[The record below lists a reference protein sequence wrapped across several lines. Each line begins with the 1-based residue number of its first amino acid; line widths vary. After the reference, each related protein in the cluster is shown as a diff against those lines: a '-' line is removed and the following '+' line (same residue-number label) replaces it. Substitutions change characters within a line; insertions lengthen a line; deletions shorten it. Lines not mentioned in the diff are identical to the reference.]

1 MVLCSNE
8 MNGHLN
14 NNVMQY
20 EVKFKVDNS
29 YSMRIMGLQYG
40 SEGEAKEKLYT
51 QCTVPRNKQITI
63 LSITPA

>member
-1 MVLCSNE
+1 
-8 MNGHLN
+8 
-14 NNVMQY
+14 MQY

-51 QCTVPRNKQITI
+51 QCAVPRNKQITI